1 MVRPR
6 SLVFTL
12 CCDSWH
18 LVLMC
23 GFLHRWRRM
32 PLLALPVCRDVPRL
46 RHDGDTAEGNPGT
59 RSRAPTQPNH
69 PPSLPSTT
77 HQSLGKMGE
86 TCPAH
91 SVRIWSNGCGW
102 GWRCG
107 GSPEEDGTLLHN
119 QAIMPT
125 TTCRKTLVR
134 SADGEMMIGG
144 SLLQLIPPGLN
155 LSAREI

>member
-12 CCDSWH
+12 CCDSRH

-59 RSRAPTQPNH
+59 RSRAPTQPNQ

-91 SVRIWSNGCGW
+91 SVRIWSNGRGW

-107 GSPEEDGTLLHN
+107 GSPEEDGTGC
-119 QAIMPT
+119 T
-125 TTCRKTLVR
+125 TTQ
-134 SADGEMMIGG
+134 ADPSHLPEDCAVSSHSEMMI
-144 SLLQLIPPGLN
+144 
-155 LSAREI
+155 RVF

>member
-12 CCDSWH
+12 CCDSRH

-59 RSRAPTQPNH
+59 VRTPG
-69 PPSLPSTT
+69 PSSPDLGQAELQSYLPIKAW
-77 HQSLGKMGE
+77 GRWE
-86 TCPAH
+86 RPALAN
-91 SVRIWSNGCGW
+91 SVRIWSNGRGW

-107 GSPEEDGTLLHN
+107 GSPEDGTRLHN
-119 QAIMPT
+119 PSRPLP
-125 TTCRKTLVR
+125 TCRKTVR
-134 SADGEMMIGG
+134 SAW
-144 SLLQLIPPGLN
+144 
-155 LSAREI
+155 R

>member
-12 CCDSWH
+12 CCDSRH

-59 RSRAPTQPNH
+59 VRTPGPSSPDLGQAGLQSH
-69 PPSLPSTT
+69 PSKP
-77 HQSLGKMGE
+77 G
-86 TCPAH
+86 
-91 SVRIWSNGCGW
+91 
-102 GWRCG
+102 
-107 GSPEEDGTLLHN
+107 EDGRDLPWRTPSGYGLMVEGGGGGAGGPQKMAPCCTT
-119 QAIMPT
+119 QADPSHLPED
-125 TTCRKTLVR
+125 CAVSRR
-134 SADGEMMIGG
+134 SDW
-144 SLLQLIPPGLN
+144 
-155 LSAREI
+155 R